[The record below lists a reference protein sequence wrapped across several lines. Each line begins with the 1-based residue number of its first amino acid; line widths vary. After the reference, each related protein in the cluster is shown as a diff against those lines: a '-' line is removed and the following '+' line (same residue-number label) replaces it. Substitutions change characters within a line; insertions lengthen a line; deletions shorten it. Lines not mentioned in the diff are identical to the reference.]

1 MHVLILGGG
10 NLVRHVA
17 ATMARQGH
25 EVVVVDEHERRP
37 YLQNPNLPGYVLS
50 GGDNLMEDMRRG
62 GVERADLVI
71 GLSFDDNRNAMAA
84 QIASN
89 IFNVPRALC
98 HVGEVSK
105 AQVYRELGVNVLSST
120 HALTDAVMDGEE
132 DAG

>member
-1 MHVLILGGG
+1 VHVLLLGSG

-25 EVVVVDEHERRP
+25 QVVVLDDHEGRP
-37 YLQNPNLPGYVLS
+37 HQQNPSIPGYVLP
-50 GGDNLMEDMRRG
+50 GGDNLMENMRRA
-62 GVERADLVI
+62 GVERADMVI
-71 GLSFDDNRNAMAA
+71 ALSWNDNLNAMAA

-89 IFNVPRALC
+89 IFNVPRTLC

-105 AQVYRELGVNVLSST
+105 AQVYRELGINVLSST
-120 HALTDAVMDGEE
+120 HTLTDAVLDGEE